1 MAMGWLRYSVAL
13 ALAGAASVL
22 GAAAIDADRRHPP
35 PSAASRSPVSA
46 RDPWRSAADLFF
58 KVAARDD
65 AIPDA
70 GLPRAVAQDG
80 QGFIWLATDAGLA
93 RWDGIAFKSYTPER
107 GPATGALPEL
117 MVNSLFAD
125 RSGRLWLG
133 MSAEGLLWHDPATEA
148 FRRPANRTSLDRA
161 HVLAIRDDAA
171 GNLWVGSD
179 QGLAVVRGPDHRVT
193 MVAASAASG
202 LPAGEVRTLLVDR
215 RGTLWVAVGA
225 RLFRRERG
233 GGRFRAIALDIPRGT
248 ITGLID
254 DARGRVWVAT
264 DTSGLVVVDPSGGSH
279 RLGVEQDGRS
289 PVLSTM
295 IQVGD
300 DQIWAASRDG
310 ILAIDTASGH
320 VRRLTHDPALP
331 GSLPENGLN
340 HLFRDRSGLVW
351 VVGDATLS
359 YVDPAPRRVLGL
371 VSILRPQPDS
381 APEAAWSVG
390 AAPDGSIWYGSAD
403 AGARRLTPSQ
413 DRSGPPVRQS
423 AVPGARRGVTAFAFT
438 PDHGTFTAGDD
449 GLFVMPANRRSA
461 IRISS
466 ARWSRLLLNGTTLY
480 VGGNGVATLDVRR
493 PTALKQAAWSQ
504 ALSDSRVRS
513 LAMTQDGALWV
524 GTARGLDRVDLA
536 SGKVTA
542 FQPHSAAAPELQAN
556 YISTLLV
563 DRRGRLWAG
572 TLGGGLTIFQRDGA
586 TWRSVRHLGRSD
598 GLPHDTIDKLLRARD
613 DHIWASTD
621 GGIVR
626 IDPDTLAITPLRAAD
641 GVSFV
646 ANWTG
651 AGDVLPDGRLVFA
664 GFGGLTLIDP
674 AVPAR
679 TAVAAPLRFTAI
691 DAGGHA
697 IAPPQT
703 GTGLT
708 IAPAER
714 SLTAEFALLDYASR
728 DQTFAYRLSP
738 LEQGWTR
745 VDAQHR
751 VARYTNLPPGKSTL
765 VVVAL
770 APAPGGRLRS
780 VGVPLVLTLEVE
792 RRWFETTLFRVIAV
806 LALAAAIVA
815 LFQVRMRAARSH
827 QRRLEHLVELRTAE
841 LLVSQSE
848 LEKLAYSDTLT
859 GLGNRRRYG
868 EMVGRMLAQAD
879 RQPFA
884 LLLIDLDRFKQVND
898 ELGHDTGDALL
909 VEVADRLTGAMRQSD
924 SIFRLG
930 GDEFA
935 IVVADVAD
943 AAAVEEV
950 CRRLYVTFSQ
960 PVSAGAHMLRVALSI
975 GAVVV
980 DGGGQAME
988 AIYRRADQA
997 LYDAKNGGRGTWRIA
1012 LPTEP

>member
-1 MAMGWLRYSVAL
+1 MGWLRYSVAL
-13 ALAGAASVL
+13 ALIGAASVL
-22 GAAAIDADRRHPP
+22 GAAAIDVDRRHPRL
-35 PSAASRSPVSA
+35 SAASPAPVSA
-46 RDPWRSAADLFF
+46 QDPWRSAADLFF

-93 RWDGIAFKSYTPER
+93 RWDGIGFKSYTTER

-117 MVNSLFAD
+117 MVNALFAD
-125 RSGRLWLG
+125 RGGRLWLG
-133 MSAEGLLWHDPATEA
+133 MSAEGLLWHDPSSEH
-148 FRRPANRTSLDRA
+148 FRRPGNRTPLDHA
-161 HVLAIRDDAA
+161 HVLAIRDDDA

-179 QGLAVVRGPDHRVT
+179 QGLAVVRGPDHHVA
-193 MVAASAASG
+193 MIAASPANG
-202 LPAGEVRTLLVDR
+202 LPAGEVRTLMIDR
-215 RGTLWVAVGA
+215 HGGLWVASGS
-225 RLFRRERG
+225 RLFQRERN
-233 GGRFRAIALDIPRGT
+233 GRRFNAIATDISQGL
-248 ITGLID
+248 ITGLIE
-254 DARGRVWVAT
+254 DAHGRVWVAT
-264 DTSGLVVVDPSGGSH
+264 DTSGLVVVDAAGAIRH
-279 RLGVEQDGRS
+279 LNVQQDGRS
-289 PVLSTM
+289 PVLGSM
-295 IQVGD
+295 VDVGD
-300 DQIWAASRDG
+300 NQIWVASRDG
-310 ILAIDTASGH
+310 ILEIDTASDH
-320 VRRLTHDPALP
+320 VRRLTHDPAIP

-340 HLFRDRSGLVW
+340 HLFRDRTGLVW

-359 YVDPAPRRVLGL
+359 YVDPVPRRVLGL
-371 VSILRPQPDS
+371 VSILRPQADR

-403 AGARRLTPSQ
+403 AGAKRLAPN
-413 DRSGPPVRQS
+413 RNGAGPPVRLS
-423 AVPGARRGVTAFAFT
+423 AVPGSRRGVNAFAFT
-438 PDHGTFTAGDD
+438 PDHGTFTAGED
-449 GLFVMPANRRSA
+449 GLFLTPPNHRSA
-461 IRISS
+461 TRISS

-480 VGGNGVATLDVRR
+480 VGGNGVATLDVLD
-493 PTALKQAAWSQ
+493 PTTLKQAAWSR
-504 ALSDSRVRS
+504 ALTDPRVRS
-513 LAMTQDGALWV
+513 LAVTQDGALWV
-524 GTARGLDRVDLA
+524 GTARGLNRVDLA
-536 SGKVTA
+536 SGKVTP
-542 FQPHSAAAPELQAN
+542 FQPHSAIAPELQAN
-556 YISTLLV
+556 YISTLIV

-572 TLGGGLTIFQRDGA
+572 TLGGGVTIFQRDGA

-613 DHIWASTD
+613 AAIWASTD

-626 IDPDTLAITPLRAAD
+626 IDPDTLTVTTLRAAD
-641 GVSFV
+641 GVPFT

-674 AVPAR
+674 TIPSR

-697 IAPPQT
+697 IAPPAI

-770 APAPGGRLRS
+770 APTPGGRLRP
-780 VGVPLVLTLEVE
+780 VGTPLVLELEVE
-792 RRWFETTLFRVIAV
+792 RKWFETTLFRVIAV
-806 LALAAAIVA
+806 FALVAAIIA
-815 LFQVRMRAARSH
+815 LFQLRMRAARGR
-827 QRRLEHLVELRTAE
+827 QRRLEHLVEQRTAE

-868 EMVGRMLAQAD
+868 EVVGRLLAQPH
-879 RQPFA
+879 RQPFG

-909 VEVADRLTGAMRQSD
+909 VEVADRLTDAMRQRD

-935 IVVADVAD
+935 IVVADVSD
-943 AAAVEEV
+943 AAAIEEV
-950 CRRLYVTFSQ
+950 CRRLYATFSQ
-960 PVSAGAHMLRVALSI
+960 PVSAGTHMLRVALSA
-975 GAVVV
+975 GAVIV
-980 DGGGQAME
+980 DDDGQAME
-988 AIYRRADQA
+988 TIYRRADQA
-997 LYDAKNGGRGTWRIA
+997 LYDAKNAGRGTWRIA
-1012 LPTEP
+1012 LPATP